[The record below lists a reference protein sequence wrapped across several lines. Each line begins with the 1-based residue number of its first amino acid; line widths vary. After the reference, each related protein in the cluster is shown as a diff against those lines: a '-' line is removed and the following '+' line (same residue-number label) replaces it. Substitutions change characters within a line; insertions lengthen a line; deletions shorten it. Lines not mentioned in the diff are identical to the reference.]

1 MEVKASGEYTLHH
14 ANSVDKTTRYYLL
27 QVSTAAEPPKPT
39 TNPPGGDWQTTEPS
53 YSSESENT
61 LYFVDLTEMSDGRF
75 RYSEVSKSSSYKAAL
90 EAAKTATNY
99 IAGNSEGL
107 VIGDQTADKL
117 GKNVLIGNDE
127 IDIRNGTDVL
137 ARFKEAL
144 IELGLSEEFI
154 IQILNDAI
162 RFASPDNSTA
172 IAHIGYGDCNI
183 QTDADS
189 SEIKRRPY
197 YTFGER
203 KIDASTGEISKI
215 GEYSMVIGRG
225 NEASGSCSYA
235 EGNSTT
241 ASRGDAHAEGYYTTA
256 SAVAAHAEGGSTIA
270 SERAAHA
277 EGERTTAS
285 GSNSHAEGNGTVANA
300 QYSHAEGKDT
310 TANGGASHVEGHS
323 TTTGGYAAHA
333 EGWSTTAKG
342 TYAHAEGGTT
352 IAKGY
357 ASHAEGEDTV
367 ANAQHSHSEGKNTTA
382 NGYASHTEGEDT
394 IANGHY
400 SHAGGIG
407 TKASGEAQTVV
418 GKYNIEDSDGEYLLI
433 VGNGTSDDKRSN
445 AFVVDKDGNIIAFGN
460 IYTDGNFVARHNN
473 NGIFL
478 RYVDGT
484 AVNAVFM
491 NTSNELT
498 IGYGQYANGKPT
510 KLYGN
515 DVSLYVKSAN
525 NDVFRPYWR
534 KGDSFTMTFQGAG
547 FVTNGSKEIRFAIS
561 VDRPIIGNP
570 TVTVASVDGFI
581 IRQEAKYLY
590 GSAAGERVKP
600 SSIACSRQGG
610 MIIVTATMANTTNV
624 TNNNAPVGVDASIK
638 VTLS

>member
-300 QYSHAEGKDT
+300 Q
-310 TANGGASHVEGHS
+310 
-323 TTTGGYAAHA
+323 
-333 EGWSTTAKG
+333 
-342 TYAHAEGGTT
+342 
-352 IAKGY
+352 
-357 ASHAEGEDTV
+357 
-367 ANAQHSHSEGKNTTA
+367 HSHSEGKNTTA